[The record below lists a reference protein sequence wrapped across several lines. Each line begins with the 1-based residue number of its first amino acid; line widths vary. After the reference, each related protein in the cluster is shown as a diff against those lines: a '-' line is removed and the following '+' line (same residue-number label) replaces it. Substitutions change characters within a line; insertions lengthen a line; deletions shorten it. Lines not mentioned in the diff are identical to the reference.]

1 MSGEGILNHW
11 NSPRTE
17 NPMDGMR
24 LRFFVISIFF
34 LKFANLKKKF
44 SKCVEKIW
52 VKKSSRKAMRDRRQ
66 PGENEIREK
75 CSALLIQSVRPC
87 RQKVMCASE
96 FLFLFLV
103 KVANRWIVGRSN
115 DWLPLRGTK
124 MKTHSRTLLFL
135 NTVLYDPLV
144 TGGGMD
150 KQR

>member
-1 MSGEGILNHW
+1 MTRAE
-11 NSPRTE
+11 RE
-17 NPMDGMR
+17 R
-24 LRFFVISIFF
+24 LRRGTHPRRSRRGDKRARSADPPARPAQAHTQQKTSKSAPDRGISRLAHVGHGRF
-34 LKFANLKKKF
+34 LPRLPLLKRPDEGK
-44 SKCVEKIW
+44 
-52 VKKSSRKAMRDRRQ
+52 
-66 PGENEIREK
+66 
-75 CSALLIQSVRPC
+75 LIQSVRPC